1 MSEFVEFVLD
11 GVCGMNEADVRRVLG
26 RRAIDGEIIFA
37 VLHAIRLWGGMRLAG
52 SGEVSVE
59 CNEFALYLDC
69 LCNKVI
75 DQEACD
81 FLESQMDVEV
91 SPDTRPVKFIVPD
104 ELKDNQ
110 RIKAAREKAAFLNF
124 EQRLELVAKK
134 SWRDNVKRRRE
145 ERKAEEEVPAAKRS
159 RWSDDEE
166 FAVEVPPA
174 DWEDRVSF
182 SFLFNVYFIDF
193 KITVAVESKA
203 PV

>member
-1 MSEFVEFVLD
+1 MSGFVEFKLD
-11 GVCGMNEADVRRVLG
+11 GCCGMDEAYVRRVLG
-26 RRAIDGEIIFA
+26 KKSVTGEIVFA
-37 VLHAIRLWGGMRLAG
+37 VLNGLKLWKGMRLVD
-52 SGEVSVE
+52 GEVSVE

-91 SPDTRPVKFIVPD
+91 SPDARPVKFIVPD

-159 RWSDDEE
+159 RWSEDQE